1 VTCRQCKGKCRSEL
15 PPGKWCPTCGK
26 LLALGAWCPKH
37 GDPLL
42 LPDAFHKP
50 PRPRK
55 PSATSEAEAEAERQR
70 RKAERDAEWERSEAE
85 RKARWER
92 FATQWKAESERRFEA
107 EAERWARY
115 RRAPDSDWARTLGF
129 TEAPTNVT
137 TIKSAFRRLALRH
150 HPDHGGEAA
159 AFIKVKAAYD
169 AGLAAIGGRS

>member
-1 VTCRQCKGKCRSEL
+1 MSGRAVTCRRCKGKCRSEL

-42 LPDAFHKP
+42 LPDTFHEP
-50 PRPRK
+50 PSPRK
-55 PSATSEAEAEAERQR
+55 PSATSEAEWQR

-92 FATQWKAESERRFEA
+92 FAAQWKAESERRFEA
-107 EAERWARY
+107 EAEHWAR
-115 RRAPDSDWARTLGF
+115 PDWARTLGF
-129 TEAPTNVT
+129 TEVPTNVT
-137 TIKSAFRRLALRH
+137 TIKAAFRRLALRH